1 MEIDRQQRSDA
12 PASGA
17 RAHGGLA
24 FGGIAPALRGG
35 AMSMLPLLAC
45 SACMAPADGATS
57 AHDEVAVGISLLTA
71 QERRE
76 RAGQIRDAALVSG
89 MTQGYL
95 LAGIADAETSMSHCW
110 SELTWA
116 CMGPASPDCGG
127 GPVVAGAGDGPCEI
141 EQGGLGMF
149 QFDAG
154 TYAQTLAR
162 EGERVLHID
171 GNVQAAVDFVV
182 SMLIRSVY
190 VDGVDDAAQAIEWSN
205 GVRPG
210 NERWDPWIRTVT
222 HYYNGCTPSAS
233 CWGQR
238 YGHYLENTSSVHDE
252 MGPDFWTVARDYAA
266 DYVEQTFPLASQ
278 PFELQPDEQRAGH
291 IELRNTGSAS
301 WTPGETFLG
310 TSEPRDGES
319 ALAADDWV
327 SPIRAA
333 TIDRVVAPGETGRF
347 AFSVRAPSAPGDYP
361 QFFNLVQEGVAW
373 FGDQG
378 GPPDDQL
385 QVRVTVV
392 PGAAP
397 SDAGG
402 TDAGGTSDAGS
413 TSGDC
418 TDDDPRCMPPR
429 DAGGDDG
436 SDDEPTGEQPD
447 DDGGSDAGGDAG
459 VADQDSDDGCS
470 AAPGSRRGASGWL
483 VLALY
488 ALAVR
493 IRRRAVA
500 ARPTRAWR
508 GLRRARGS
516 WS

>member
-12 PASGA
+12 PASRPSA
-17 RAHGGLA
+17 RRWLA
-24 FGGIAPALRGG
+24 LLPALASSACIAPAD
-35 AMSMLPLLAC
+35 
-45 SACMAPADGATS
+45 SAPS

-76 RAGQIRDAALVSG
+76 RAGQIRDAALASG

-141 EQGGLGMF
+141 QQGGLGMF

-154 TYAQTLAR
+154 TFAQTLAR
-162 EGERVLHID
+162 EGERVLYID

-190 VDGVDDAAQAIEWSN
+190 VDGVDDADQAIEWSN
-205 GVRPG
+205 GVRPD

-233 CWGQR
+233 CWSQR

-266 DYVEQTFPLASQ
+266 EYVEQSFPLASQ
-278 PFELQPDEQRAGH
+278 PFELQPGEPHAGY
-291 IELRNTGSAS
+291 IEMRNTGSAS
-301 WTPGETFLG
+301 WAPGETFLG

-347 AFSVRAPSAPGDYP
+347 AFSVRAPSEPGDYP
-361 QFFNLVQEGVAW
+361 QFFNLVQENVAW

-392 PGAAP
+392 PGVAP
-397 SDAGG
+397 TDAGG
-402 TDAGGTSDAGS
+402 TDAGGADAAGMTDDCAEDDARCMPARDAG
-413 TSGDC
+413 
-418 TDDDPRCMPPR
+418 DDDP
-429 DAGGDDG
+429 
-436 SDDEPTGEQPD
+436 SDDEPAAHQG
-447 DDGGSDAGGDAG
+447 DDGGTDAGGDAG
-459 VADQDSDDGCS
+459 SVADRGSDDGCS
-470 AAPGSRRGASGWL
+470 AAPGPRRAPRWLL
-483 VLALY
+483 VLALC
-488 ALAVR
+488 ALALQ

-508 GLRRARGS
+508 DLRRARDS

>member
-1 MEIDRQQRSDA
+1 MEIDRQQGSQA

-17 RAHGGLA
+17 SSWLVLLSALA
-24 FGGIAPALRGG
+24 A
-35 AMSMLPLLAC
+35 
-45 SACMAPADGATS
+45 SACMAPVESASTS
-57 AHDEVAVGISLLTA
+57 RGDVSVGISLLTA
-71 QERRE
+71 DERRE

-116 CMGPASPDCGG
+116 CMGPVSPDCGG

-141 EQGGLGMF
+141 QQGGLGMF

-162 EGERVLHID
+162 EGERVLYID

-190 VDGVDDAAQAIEWSN
+190 VDGVDDAAQAIAWSN
-205 GVRPG
+205 GVRRD

-233 CWGQR
+233 CWAQR
-238 YGHYLENTSSVHDE
+238 YAHYLENTSSVHDE
-252 MGPDFWTVARDYAA
+252 MGPDFWSAA
-266 DYVEQTFPLASQ
+266 PREFAAEYVNQTFPLASQ
-278 PFELQPDEQRAGH
+278 PFELEPNDEVEGH
-291 IELRNTGSAS
+291 IEMRNTGSAS
-301 WTPGETFLG
+301 WAPDETFLG
-310 TSEPRDGES
+310 TSAPRDGAS

-333 TIDRVVAPGETGRF
+333 TIDRVVAPGESGRF
-347 AFSVRAPSAPGDYP
+347 AFTVRAPSQPGDYP
-361 QFFNLVQEGVAW
+361 QFFNLVQENVAW

-392 PGAAP
+392 AGEPAPGAAEP
-397 SDAGG
+397 DAGE
-402 TDAGGTSDAGS
+402 
-413 TSGDC
+413 
-418 TDDDPRCMPPR
+418 R
-429 DAGGDDG
+429 DAGGMSAEDCPADDARCPPVG
-436 SDDEPTGEQPD
+436 DAGD
-447 DDGGSDAGGDAG
+447 DDGETDGDPGSESESGSDAGEDAG
-459 VADQDSDDGCS
+459 SAAEQHADDGCS
-470 AAPGSRRGASGWL
+470 TAPRSRRAPVWL
-483 VLALY
+483 ILLGLCALAL
-488 ALAVR
+488 R
-493 IRRRAVA
+493 IRRTVVA
-500 ARPTRAWR
+500 TRPTRAWR
-508 GLRRARGS
+508 GPRRARGS